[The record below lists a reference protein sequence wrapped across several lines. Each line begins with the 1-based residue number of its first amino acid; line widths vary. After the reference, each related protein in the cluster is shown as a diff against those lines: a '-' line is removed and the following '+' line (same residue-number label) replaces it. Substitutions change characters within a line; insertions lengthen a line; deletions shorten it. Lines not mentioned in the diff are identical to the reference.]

1 MKLAGL
7 LALVVL
13 VVPAAPIARADTP
26 GPAAGTEAVR
36 VLPDPGRAVAPGP
49 AGVTDAVSGR
59 EGQAGTAPRPA
70 ARPVAAPGPAA
81 RAETVPAPAAAPGP
95 AAELRPAFYPTRAP
109 AAGTAPGGRP
119 VPVHRAPRAV
129 TPVPRITVAGAV
141 PAVGAPG
148 APVLAPTGRSRD
160 GERIWLLGGLA
171 TALAAAGAIAVVAA
185 RGRREPRHDGRTDV

>member
-13 VVPAAPIARADTP
+13 VVAAAPIARADTP
-26 GPAAGTEAVR
+26 GPAAGPGAVQAL
-36 VLPDPGRAVAPGP
+36 VDTDRAVAPGP
-49 AGVTDAVSGR
+49 LAG
-59 EGQAGTAPRPA
+59 PR
-70 ARPVAAPGPAA
+70 
-81 RAETVPAPAAAPGP
+81 PAPAAGI
-95 AAELRPAFYPTRAP
+95 AP
-109 AAGTAPGGRP
+109 A
-119 VPVHRAPRAV
+119 HRAPRAV

>member
-13 VVPAAPIARADTP
+13 VVPAAPIARADTAR
-26 GPAAGTEAVR
+26 PAAGPEAVR
-36 VLPDPGRAVAPGP
+36 VLPDRVPGREDPEPLRAA
-49 AGVTDAVSGR
+49 
-59 EGQAGTAPRPA
+59 EPRP
-70 ARPVAAPGPAA
+70 G
-81 RAETVPAPAAAPGP
+81 
-95 AAELRPAFYPTRAP
+95 
-109 AAGTAPGGRP
+109 AGTAPGARP
-119 VPVHRAPRAV
+119 APVHRAPRAG
-129 TPVPRITVAGAV
+129 TPVPRITVAGPV

-171 TALAAAGAIAVVAA
+171 TVLAAAGAIAVVAA

>member
-26 GPAAGTEAVR
+26 GPAAGPGAVR
-36 VLPDPGRAVAPGP
+36 VLAD
-49 AGVTDAVSGR
+49 AG
-59 EGQAGTAPRPA
+59 
-70 ARPVAAPGPAA
+70 
-81 RAETVPAPAAAPGP
+81 PAAAPGP
-95 AAELRPAFYPTRAP
+95 AYPTRAP
-109 AAGTAPGGRP
+109 AAGTVPGGRP
-119 VPVHRAPRAV
+119 APVHRAPDAV